1 MKMDSLISM
10 FCFSLKVST
19 KRETK
24 GSSTSIPDAD
34 RHITIRTFR
43 QLKAAQTLKHTW
55 RKTETSLIMELSKSM
70 ADQLEE
76 VNNLPTTH
84 TPRHSTLD
92 QSWRPSLY

>member
-10 FCFSLKVST
+10 FCFSSKGSN
-19 KRETK
+19 KRGTK

-43 QLKAAQTLKHTW
+43 QLKAAQTLKNTW

-70 ADQLEE
+70 PDQLEE
-76 VNNLPTTH
+76 VTNLPTTH
-84 TPRHSTLD
+84 TPRHSTVDRNL
-92 QSWRPSLY
+92 RPSLY

>member
-10 FCFSLKVST
+10 FCFSSKGSN
-19 KRETK
+19 KREPK
-24 GSSTSIPDAD
+24 VLRPLSPDAD
-34 RHITIRTFR
+34 QHITIRTFR
-43 QLKAAQTLKHTW
+43 QLKAAQMLKHTW
-55 RKTETSLIMELSKSM
+55 RKTETYLIMEPSRSM